1 MLHSYFFPVC
11 AVLTQG
17 INELLIM
24 LFRPIVSFFGIK
36 ILVVEGTIMT
46 TDLRPRESQ
55 SHRLSIGF
63 VIDLPAL
70 RHDKMCQF
78 IYSLFLIDLI
88 KTINLVLIKINK
100 KNSNYNQGS
109 MHDQAFWYDLNPW
122 NIIYAACFAVFY
134 VVASS

>member
-1 MLHSYFFPVC
+1 
-11 AVLTQG
+11 
-17 INELLIM
+17 
-24 LFRPIVSFFGIK
+24 
-36 ILVVEGTIMT
+36 MT

-100 KNSNYNQGS
+100 KIQIIIKGLCTIKRSGMILTRGTSS
-109 MHDQAFWYDLNPW
+109 MLHVLQFFMLWHRHDADL
-122 NIIYAACFAVFY
+122 A
-134 VVASS
+134 